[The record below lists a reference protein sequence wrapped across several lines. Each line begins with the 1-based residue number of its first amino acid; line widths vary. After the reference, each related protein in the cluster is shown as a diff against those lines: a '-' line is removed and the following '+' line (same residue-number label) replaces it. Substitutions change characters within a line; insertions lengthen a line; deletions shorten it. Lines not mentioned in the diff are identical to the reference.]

1 MHGRNLTIVVPRRL
15 LLDRASL
22 ILLLLILSCTSCRDR
37 YTEDPQSD
45 VVKLRDNLKALASG
59 DIQDVNGR
67 IPDGEGYVLLYG
79 YQGSIESL
87 PVSKALQARLKA
99 LTPYDYERY
108 VLAHIVGDKVEDYAE
123 WEAGDSV
130 QFKHVP
136 FLIRGNPYRLVVETR
151 EQHLVAIR
159 LE

>member
-1 MHGRNLTIVVPRRL
+1 MHGRKLTIVVPRRL
-15 LLDRASL
+15 LDWASL
-22 ILLLLILSCTSCRDR
+22 ILLLLILPCTSCRDG

-45 VVKLRDNLKALASG
+45 VVKLRDNLNALASG
-59 DIQDVNGR
+59 DLQDVNGR
-67 IPDGEGYVLLYG
+67 IPDGEAYVLLFG

-87 PVSKALQARLKA
+87 PVSKGLQSRLEA
-99 LTPYDYERY
+99 LTPLDYERY
-108 VLAHIVGDKVEDYAE
+108 VLAHIVGDKVEDYTK